1 MSLINKV
8 LRDLEARERGEQTPP
23 KRPVLDDLRPA
34 SESADRRSGGFLRI
48 FGVVLGLTV
57 IAAATWW
64 SMSLSHVTGAP
75 SIPAAGLPQAS
86 HVPSVARVTAPAARP
101 PRAHLARASRP
112 APRSFAPST
121 KVMVA
126 AAPVSAVRRLAA
138 RPHFVFRSQ
147 GTAISRR
154 RAPLTAL
161 ERAQAAYRHAVQ
173 ALQAGHAGQARAA
186 CKVALRL
193 NPKALPPALL
203 LATLDL
209 QGARLR
215 EAHDVLRAAL
225 EKHPQALPAAMLLA
239 QVDLRRGQ
247 PASAAHTLAGL
258 RVVGAGSRSYWALLA
273 VSQWR
278 AGDQAAAHATY
289 RSALRRFPHD
299 GPLWVGL
306 GLIDS
311 RAGQAARADRAFR
324 HAAACPLPPVLAR
337 FVQARIHAFHGTHQN
352 R

>member
-8 LRDLEARERGEQTPP
+8 LRDLEARERVEQTPP

-75 SIPAAGLPQAS
+75 PIPAAGVPRAS

-101 PRAHLARASRP
+101 PQAHLARASRP

-161 ERAQAAYRHAVQ
+161 
-173 ALQAGHAGQARAA
+173 
-186 CKVALRL
+186 
-193 NPKALPPALL
+193 
-203 LATLDL
+203 
-209 QGARLR
+209 
-215 EAHDVLRAAL
+215 
-225 EKHPQALPAAMLLA
+225 
-239 QVDLRRGQ
+239 
-247 PASAAHTLAGL
+247 
-258 RVVGAGSRSYWALLA
+258 
-273 VSQWR
+273 
-278 AGDQAAAHATY
+278 
-289 RSALRRFPHD
+289 
-299 GPLWVGL
+299 
-306 GLIDS
+306 
-311 RAGQAARADRAFR
+311 
-324 HAAACPLPPVLAR
+324 
-337 FVQARIHAFHGTHQN
+337 
-352 R
+352 